1 METYNG
7 WANRDTWLV
16 VVWLLNDESN
26 YSIMRMLNRNDIDNL
41 EIDDIKTVFNYG
53 GDKEVINFD
62 NVNIEE
68 IKGMIKEED
77 LV

>member
-41 EIDDIKTVFNYG
+41 EIDDMKTVFNYG
-53 GDKEVINFD
+53 GDKESINFD